1 MKNQHYA
8 RKQRQLNNKINQLNA
23 LVARQDSRL
32 KEQIHQLL
40 GKIKALLADLRSV
53 LAPASI
59 RTILGSLTLI
69 LGLSFS
75 NQAEAQSFANPV
87 TNPFGLD
94 SVYEYSFPAF
104 ADMDNDGDLDLLVGE
119 YYGNLNFFE
128 NTGDAHNPQF
138 GNAHVNP
145 MGLSATYVIA
155 APTVADIDGDGDI
168 DVLVGEAYGN
178 MRFFENTGTP
188 NAPQFSGPTAN
199 PFGLTNVSGFAL
211 PEFVDIDGDGDYDLF
226 VGEYYGNIKYFEN
239 TGSPTNPQFGQ
250 PQSLPFGL
258 DSTYMVPTLAFGD
271 FDRDG
276 DYDLIVGEYYGSIY
290 YFENTGSATNPQ
302 FAAPQTNP
310 FAFIP
315 TYDIAIPACGDLD
328 NDGDLDLIVGEYGGA
343 LKYYEN
349 TDLNLS
355 VDINTN
361 SSLEIFPNPAGSFFR
376 IDGNFSEQAQIMIID
391 ATGRLQ
397 KNIDKWDGQQLDV
410 SDLSAG
416 VYLIKLIDGD
426 QMHVNRLIIQ

>member
-1 MKNQHYA
+1 
-8 RKQRQLNNKINQLNA
+8 
-23 LVARQDSRL
+23 
-32 KEQIHQLL
+32 
-40 GKIKALLADLRSV
+40 
-53 LAPASI
+53 
-59 RTILGSLTLI
+59 
-69 LGLSFS
+69 
-75 NQAEAQSFANPV
+75 
-87 TNPFGLD
+87 
-94 SVYEYSFPAF
+94 
-104 ADMDNDGDLDLLVGE
+104 
-119 YYGNLNFFE
+119 
-128 NTGDAHNPQF
+128 
-138 GNAHVNP
+138 
-145 MGLSATYVIA
+145 
-155 APTVADIDGDGDI
+155 
-168 DVLVGEAYGN
+168 
-178 MRFFENTGTP
+178 MRFFENIGSP

-239 TGSPTNPQFGQ
+239 TGSPTNPQFGP

-258 DSTYMVPTLAFGD
+258 DSSYMVPSLAFGD

-276 DYDLIVGEYYGSIY
+276 DYDLIVGEYYGSIS

-355 VDINTN
+355 VDIKAN
-361 SSLEIFPNPAGSFFR
+361 SSLEIFPNPASTFFR
-376 IDGNFSEQAQIMIID
+376 INGNYSEQAQIMIID

-397 KNIDKWDGQQLDV
+397 KKIDKWGGQQLDV

-416 VYLIKLIDGD
+416 VYLIKLIDGE
-426 QMHVNRLIIQ
+426 QIHVNRLIIQ